1 MVPRGV
7 AVPVPVGVP
16 RRKVKAILKGYM
28 SLSMERAGE
37 CGAGHVAGCCGSVG
51 SGWELL
57 VDVLAGSGWGWARA
71 EAVGGKPV
79 CSGSVPWGCYPAL
92 QVISVASV
100 Y

>member
-7 AVPVPVGVP
+7 AVPVTVGVP
-16 RRKVKAILKGYM
+16 HRKVKAILKGYM

-37 CGAGHVAGCCGSVG
+37 CGAECAM
-51 SGWELL
+51 
-57 VDVLAGSGWGWARA
+57 
-71 EAVGGKPV
+71 
-79 CSGSVPWGCYPAL
+79 CSGSVPLGCYPAL